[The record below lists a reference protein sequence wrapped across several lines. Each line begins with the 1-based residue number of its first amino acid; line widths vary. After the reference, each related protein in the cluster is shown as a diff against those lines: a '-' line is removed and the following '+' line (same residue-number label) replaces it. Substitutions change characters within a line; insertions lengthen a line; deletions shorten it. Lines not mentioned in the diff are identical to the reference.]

1 MVISV
6 KDWLKTNLSGDYH
19 IWGIVLFLSVASIA
33 VVYSATGTY
42 AYSTMQ
48 ATEAYLLK
56 HGALVVVG
64 LVGMW
69 WVHRLNYVNFAHYS
83 RIGMW
88 LSVFLLLYTFL
99 FGVRI
104 NGAPRWLA
112 IPLIGATFQPSDLA
126 KLALIT
132 NLSAMLAKRQH
143 IRPEEYEP
151 RLLWTMIFWVSVI
164 CGLIALTNAST
175 AVLLGAT
182 CFLLM
187 YIGRVPGKYL
197 TQMVVFCL
205 IMGAIA
211 LFAGSR
217 WPTFFSRLEQ
227 YYEVVIKGTGR
238 PSDQAWEANIA
249 LANGS
254 VFGQGPGNSQQ
265 RNFLPHPYSDF
276 IYAVIVEEY
285 GSLGGIATVLIYLY
299 LLWRGMRAI
308 QNSRRA
314 FGGLLSAGLT
324 FSLVGQA
331 MINMAVAVGLVPVT
345 GQPLPLLSMGGTSM
359 IFTGLSIGLIL
370 SVSRGEADESVILS
384 TGQPKA
390 NRPA

>member
-1 MVISV
+1 MVLSV
-6 KDWLKTNLSGDYH
+6 KDWLKTNLGGDYH
-19 IWGIVLFLSVASIA
+19 IWGVVLFLSLMSMA

-48 ATEAYLLK
+48 ATETYLIK
-56 HGALVVVG
+56 HSALVVLG
-64 LVGMW
+64 IVGMW
-69 WVHRLNYVNFAHYS
+69 WVHRLNYVSFANYS
-83 RIGMW
+83 KIGMW
-88 LSVFLLLYTFL
+88 LSVFLLLYTFM

-112 IPLIGATFQPSDLA
+112 IPIIGATFQPSDLA

-151 RLLWTMIFWVSVI
+151 RLLMTMIFWIGII
-164 CGLIALTNAST
+164 CMLIMLTNTST
-175 AVLLGAT
+175 AIMLGAT

-197 TQMVVFCL
+197 LWMVGVCAFL
-205 IMGAIA
+205 GAVG
-211 LFAGSR
+211 LVLGTRSETVVKR
-217 WPTFFSRLEQ
+217 MEQ
-227 YYEVVIKGTGR
+227 YYEVTKGTGR

-249 LANGS
+249 LANGGL
-254 VFGQGPGNSQQ
+254 VGQGPGNSQQ

-285 GSLGGIATVLIYLY
+285 GTIGGILTILAYLY

-308 QNSRRA
+308 QSSRRA

-331 MINMAVAVGLVPVT
+331 MINMGVAVGLIPVT
-345 GQPLPLLSMGGTSM
+345 GQPLPMLSMGGTSM

-370 SVSRGEADESVILS
+370 SVSRGEADESAILA
-384 TGQPKA
+384 TGRSKA
-390 NRPA
+390 